1 MRAGHER
8 EAGMSV
14 IPLVRQNTIV
24 ETEAAFNHAG
34 GDDGHAIWV
43 QNLDPLQLLAAASN
57 VSYDLRV
64 GAEYKDHREVG
75 RKNLPTGSEI
85 SLLPGAA
92 VIIETEEKVR
102 LPRSM
107 FGYIVPKVSLLQK
120 GLSNTISKVDPG
132 YDGHLLVTVFNLGK
146 EIVPVKRFDRFCA
159 LTVLHVL
166 DGANLYG
173 GSAKKIEGDA
183 KHNIWRKMRD
193 LLDVYHAFVDIGL
206 IIATL
211 LLTIAHFMSYFSKR

>member
-1 MRAGHER
+1 
-8 EAGMSV
+8 MSV
-14 IPLVRQNTIV
+14 IPLVREHTIV
-24 ETEAAFNHAG
+24 QTEDAFNHAG
-34 GDDGHAIWV
+34 GDNGNAMWI
-43 QNLDPLQLLAAASN
+43 QNLDPLQLLAKASN

-64 GAEYKDHREVG
+64 GPEYKDHREVG
-75 RKNLPTGSEI
+75 RKNLPKGSEI

-102 LPRSM
+102 LPKSM
-107 FGYIVPKVSLLQK
+107 FGYIVPKVSLLQR

-146 EIVPVKRFDRFCA
+146 EIVPLKRSDHFCA
-159 LTVLHVL
+159 LTLHQVL

-173 GSAKKIEGDA
+173 GSPKKIEGDA
-183 KHNIWRKMRD
+183 KRNIWRKMRD
-193 LLDVYHAFVDIGL
+193 LLDVYHVFVDLAL

-211 LLTIAHFMSYFSKR
+211 LLTIAHFVSYFSKH

>member
-1 MRAGHER
+1 MDDFRPNLGPVIRGR
-8 EAGMSV
+8 EATMSV
-14 IPLVRQNTIV
+14 IPLIRQNTIV
-24 ETEAAFNHAG
+24 ETEAAFHQAG
-34 GDDGHAIWV
+34 GDDGGAMWI

-64 GAEYKDHREVG
+64 GGEYKDHREVG
-75 RKNLPTGSEI
+75 KKNLPTGSEI

-107 FGYIVPKVSLLQK
+107 FGYIVPKVLLLQK

-146 EIVPVKRFDRFCA
+146 EIVP
-159 LTVLHVL
+159 L
-166 DGANLYG
+166 
-173 GSAKKIEGDA
+173 
-183 KHNIWRKMRD
+183 
-193 LLDVYHAFVDIGL
+193 
-206 IIATL
+206 
-211 LLTIAHFMSYFSKR
+211 